1 MSTSTLA
8 SPAVAEFA
16 TAVRSALSDLAPDEI
31 DELTDGLEADL
42 TDRLSDTDAAEL
54 GDPRAYA
61 EELRA
66 AAGLPHRPV
75 ARAGFAAELAELRH
89 APQIVAAA
97 FREFGAEHPWLGRVR
112 DFFVALRPAWWV
124 FRAAVITAL
133 IVNLTSPGWWAPI
146 NIVNVA
152 IATAALVLSVQ
163 FGRGKWL
170 PRAWMRGVLLVIN
183 VALVLCAP
191 FILVAAAASVNNG
204 WYSAQYAVESTPDL
218 SSTGLLENGNQV
230 TNIFAYDAQGNP
242 IKDVQ
247 LYDQDGKPL
256 NLIGDSRS
264 ASVDLGSGLLVPNQ
278 HVPGRLGWNVFP
290 LGHVASRDVNGDGS
304 LKHSVTPKPARPPF
318 AAATP
323 LAGSG
328 GATALPT
335 PAPTIAPT
343 PTPTPTPTPA
353 PTP

>member
-16 TAVRSALSDLAPDEI
+16 AAVRAALADLAPDEI

-66 AAGLPHRPV
+66 AAGLPHRSAP
-75 ARAGFAAELAELRH
+75 RFRLAGELAELRK
-89 APQIVAAA
+89 APKIVATA
-97 FREFGAEHPWLGRVR
+97 FREYGAEHPWFRRVGE
-112 DFFVALRPAWWV
+112 FLVTLRPVWWL
-124 FRAAVITAL
+124 FRAAVVTAL
-133 IVNLTSPGWWAPI
+133 IVTALGRGWWEPI
-146 NIVNVA
+146 NGFAIVIGV
-152 IATAALVLSVQ
+152 AALVVSVQ

-170 PRAWMRGVLLVIN
+170 PFTWMRGLLLAVNVIL
-183 VALVLCAP
+183 ALGAP
-191 FILVAAAASVNNG
+191 FLVAGAATAVNNG
-204 WYSAQYAVESTPDL
+204 WYSTTYAEDSSPDL
-218 SSTGLLENGNQV
+218 SISGLLENGNQV

-242 IKDVQ
+242 LRDVQ

-256 NLIGDSRS
+256 NLIGDPRS
-264 ASVDLGSGLLVPNQ
+264 TSVDLGSGLLVPNQ

-290 LGHVASRDVNGDGS
+290 LGHVASGDTDSDGAV
-304 LKHSVTPKPARPPF
+304 KHSVTPRPARPPF

-323 LAGSG
+323 LAGSEV
-328 GATALPT
+328 ATG
-335 PAPTIAPT
+335 APTSA
-343 PTPTPTPTPA
+343 PTPTPTPA